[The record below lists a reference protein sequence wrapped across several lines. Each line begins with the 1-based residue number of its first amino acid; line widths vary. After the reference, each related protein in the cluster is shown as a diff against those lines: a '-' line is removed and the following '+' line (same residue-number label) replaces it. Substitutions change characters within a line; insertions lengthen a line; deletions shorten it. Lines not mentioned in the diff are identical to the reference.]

1 VIPEFDK
8 DPVHST
14 THYRRTAVKPTL
26 DLATLPIPPTP
37 STYCS

>member
-14 THYRRTAVKPTL
+14 THYRESAVPKHGWFEKAPADIKTVYN
-26 DLATLPIPPTP
+26 
-37 STYCS
+37 S